1 LKFLAQ
7 AKERLIMKK
16 NLGKLNIQQQSG
28 NEPMSNQGKVLDTK
42 LIDFWRWSFSDLAMN
57 KIRGAFAEFI
67 VRTALGLPSNQVRVD
82 WDDYDLEMENGLR
95 IEVKSSSYIQ
105 SWEQKDYFR
114 VNFDIKPTKGYDG
127 GKRSDTSKR
136 QADVYVFCLLK
147 HKDQNTLNPLKME
160 QWEFYV
166 VPTSELDQQL
176 PTQKTISLKR
186 LKTIATPIEYAAL
199 KEHILAIKKVG
210 N

>member
-1 LKFLAQ
+1 MEFLAK

-67 VRTALGLPSNQVRVD
+67 VHTALGLPSNQVRVD

-105 SWEQKDYFR
+105 SWEQKKESDIK
-114 VNFDIKPTKGYDG
+114 FDIKPTKGYEG
-127 GKRSDTSKR
+127 SKRSDTSKR

-166 VPTSELDQQL
+166 VPTKTLNEKF
-176 PTQKTISLKR
+176 PTQKKLSLKPLR
-186 LKTIATPIEYAAL
+186 TIATPIGYVAL
-199 KEHILAIKKVG
+199 KEHILAIKKAEK
-210 N
+210 